1 MFCSWTFNL
10 PGLKPPKNTLSNSY
24 DVTNKRWCLYVRD
37 KRVPRVCF
45 KNFFIAMSQ
54 QNLVSVLKEQHESE
68 LGQLESLVTSSQE
81 LLAKQSRRFMRD
93 LDKLVMTDTN
103 IRGLISQSDSLSAA
117 VSELRSRLGRNREE
131 DNP

>member
-1 MFCSWTFNL
+1 MF
-10 PGLKPPKNTLSNSY
+10 
-24 DVTNKRWCLYVRD
+24 
-37 KRVPRVCF
+37 
-45 KNFFIAMSQ
+45 Q

>member
-1 MFCSWTFNL
+1 M
-10 PGLKPPKNTLSNSY
+10 
-24 DVTNKRWCLYVRD
+24 LYVRD

-45 KNFFIAMSQ
+45 KDYFNAMFQ

-103 IRGLISQSDSLSAA
+103 IRGLISQSDSLTAA
-117 VSELRSRLGRNREE
+117 VSELRSRLGRNREDE
-131 DNP
+131 NP

>member
-1 MFCSWTFNL
+1 MSGMGGCHEFVLKIDFN
-10 PGLKPPKNTLSNSY
+10 
-24 DVTNKRWCLYVRD
+24 
-37 KRVPRVCF
+37 
-45 KNFFIAMSQ
+45 AMSQ

-103 IRGLISQSDSLSAA
+103 IRSLISQSDNITAA
-117 VSELRSRLGRNREE
+117 VSELRSRLGRHREE
-131 DNP
+131 ENP